1 MKGGDQ
7 MGETNISEAGME
19 TNARVKQVRETL
31 GLSQA
36 KFAEKVK
43 LGIGTIKNIE
53 YSLTEPNPRYIEQI
67 AEICGVSIVWL
78 ETGDGE
84 MFRKMTRREKIA
96 AFVSE
101 ALADESDSFKSD
113 LILTLSALS
122 DDGWRKL
129 REVIRDFK
137 KAEEKIRQDS
147 E

>member
-1 MKGGDQ
+1 
-7 MGETNISEAGME
+7 MGEFKDRLKEL
-19 TNARVKQVRETL
+19 RKTL
-31 GLSQA
+31 KLSQT
-36 KFAEKVK
+36 KFGE
-43 LGIGTIKNIE
+43 GIGVGLGVIRNLEDGI
-53 YSLTEPNPRYIEQI
+53 TEPSTALVDLMSKVYN
-67 AEICGVSIVWL
+67 VDVVWL

-101 ALADESDSFKSD
+101 ALADESDSFRSEF
-113 LILTLSALS
+113 ILTLSALS

-129 REVIRDFK
+129 REVIREFK

>member
-1 MKGGDQ
+1 
-7 MGETNISEAGME
+7 MGEFKDRLKEL
-19 TNARVKQVRETL
+19 RKTL
-31 GLSQA
+31 KLSQT
-36 KFAEKVK
+36 KFGE
-43 LGIGTIKNIE
+43 GIGVGLGVIRNLEDGI
-53 YSLTEPNPRYIEQI
+53 TEPSTALVDLMSKVYN
-67 AEICGVSIVWL
+67 VDVVWL

-101 ALADESDSFKSD
+101 ALADESDSFRSD

-129 REVIRDFK
+129 REVIREFK

>member
-1 MKGGDQ
+1 MEKK
-7 MGETNISEAGME
+7 EISEIGRE
-19 TNARVKQVRETL
+19 TNARVREIREHF
-31 GLSQA
+31 GLSQVA
-36 KFAEKVK
+36 FAEKVR
-43 LGIGTIKNIE
+43 LGVGTIRNIE
-53 YSLTEPNPRYIEQI
+53 YSLTEPNPRYLEQI

-122 DDGWRKL
+122 DDGWKKL
-129 REVIRDFK
+129 REVIREFK

>member
-1 MKGGDQ
+1 
-7 MGETNISEAGME
+7 MGEFKDRLKEL
-19 TNARVKQVRETL
+19 RKTL
-31 GLSQA
+31 KLSQT
-36 KFAEKVK
+36 KFGE
-43 LGIGTIKNIE
+43 GIGVGLGVIRNLEDGI
-53 YSLTEPNPRYIEQI
+53 TEPSTALVDLMSKVYN
-67 AEICGVSIVWL
+67 VDVVWL

-101 ALADESDSFKSD
+101 ALADESDSFRSD

-122 DDGWRKL
+122 DDGWKKL
-129 REVIRDFK
+129 RDVIREFK

>member
-1 MKGGDQ
+1 

-101 ALADESDSFKSD
+101 ALADESDSFRSEF
-113 LILTLSALS
+113 ILTLSALS

-129 REVIRDFK
+129 RDVIREFM

>member
-1 MKGGDQ
+1 
-7 MGETNISEAGME
+7 MGEFKDRLKEL
-19 TNARVKQVRETL
+19 RKTL
-31 GLSQA
+31 KLSQT
-36 KFAEKVK
+36 KFGE
-43 LGIGTIKNIE
+43 GIGVGLGVIRNLEDGI
-53 YSLTEPNPRYIEQI
+53 TEPSTALVDLMSKVYN
-67 AEICGVSIVWL
+67 VDVVWL

>member
-1 MKGGDQ
+1 
-7 MGETNISEAGME
+7 MGEFKDRLKEL
-19 TNARVKQVRETL
+19 RKTL
-31 GLSQA
+31 KLSQT
-36 KFAEKVK
+36 KFGE
-43 LGIGTIKNIE
+43 GIGVGLGVIRNLEDGI
-53 YSLTEPNPRYIEQI
+53 TEPSTALVDLMSKVYN
-67 AEICGVSIVWL
+67 VDVVWL

-101 ALADESDSFKSD
+101 ALADESDSFRSD

-129 REVIRDFK
+129 REVIQDFK

>member
-1 MKGGDQ
+1 

-53 YSLTEPNPRYIEQI
+53 YSLTEPNPRYLEQI

>member
-1 MKGGDQ
+1 

-101 ALADESDSFKSD
+101 ALADESDSFRSEF
-113 LILTLSALS
+113 ILTLSALS
-122 DDGWRKL
+122 DDGWKKL
-129 REVIRDFK
+129 REVIREFK

>member
-1 MKGGDQ
+1 
-7 MGETNISEAGME
+7 MGEFKDRLKEL
-19 TNARVKQVRETL
+19 RKTL
-31 GLSQA
+31 KLSQT
-36 KFAEKVK
+36 KFGE
-43 LGIGTIKNIE
+43 GIGVGLGVIRNLEDGI
-53 YSLTEPNPRYIEQI
+53 TEPSTALVDLMSKVYN
-67 AEICGVSIVWL
+67 VDVVWL

-96 AFVSE
+96 VFVSE
-101 ALADESDSFKSD
+101 ALADESDSFRSD